1 MMKILEDL
9 LLNTTTSSKVEV
21 TNLLSLLLPLNQAIL
36 SLSKTTLKIRV
47 HSMVRTE
54 VIRYNIPSLKNNS
67 LLKLNNK
74 ANSKHK
80 HKLSIN
86 FDTELLR
93 IIEKKETLSTQKS
106 CITVILMD
114 LTTTLF
120 LSM

>member
-1 MMKILEDL
+1 MMKILGDS

-21 TNLLSLLLPLNQAIL
+21 INLLSLLLNQPIL
-36 SLSKTTLKIRV
+36 SLSKIILKIKVRRT
-47 HSMVRTE
+47 VRTE
-54 VIRYNIPSLKNNS
+54 VIRYSIPSLKNNS
-67 LLKLNNK
+67 LLRLNNK
-74 ANSKHK
+74 DNSKPK
-80 HKLSIN
+80 HRLSTN

-93 IIEKKETLSTQKS
+93 IIEKKETLSMQKS